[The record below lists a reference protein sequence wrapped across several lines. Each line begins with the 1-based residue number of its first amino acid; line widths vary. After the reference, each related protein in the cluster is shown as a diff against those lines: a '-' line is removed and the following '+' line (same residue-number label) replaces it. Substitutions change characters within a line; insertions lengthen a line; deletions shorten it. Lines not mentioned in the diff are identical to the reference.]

1 MTAVSA
7 TAPRVARRESARPR
21 TAVLGTALALMSAT
35 TFSALF
41 GFVFW
46 VVAARWFPA
55 DQVGRA
61 SAAVSSMSLL
71 AGLAQLNLI
80 NLYARFLPTAGH
92 RSRRL
97 VLAGCAASATASVVL
112 ATGFLALGGAAG
124 VIGDRPAGRLIFTVA
139 VVASAI
145 FFIQDGVLAALHR
158 PAWVPVKNVLAAAGK
173 LALLPLLAGAALG
186 DGLLLAW
193 VLPMLLSMLAV
204 NWWILT
210 RLAPGGRHRDAR
222 APAPAPARRELL
234 SFASAEYV
242 NGLLTNAVAFLPPV
256 LVTAVLGP
264 TASAYFYLP
273 WLVGVAGSTL
283 MWNVVTSFVVSATS
297 DGEQSRTHA
306 SRAVLLIAAIVG
318 TGAVVL
324 AAAADPLLGLLGP
337 EYATHG
343 ATALRLI
350 GLSLPFSGVILLFSA
365 FAIMEKRMW
374 RLVAIQ
380 SAVTALFFAGS
391 WLGLPRLGGVA
402 PALALLVTHAAAA
415 GVLMPGLIRRYLATG
430 DRDRPPAFAAAHP
443 PAGTPTVG
451 VRTSWEKRF
460 RIR

>member
-7 TAPRVARRESARPR
+7 TAPSVAERESSRPH
-21 TAVLGTALALMSAT
+21 TPVLGTAVALMSAT
-35 TFSALF
+35 AFSALF
-41 GFVFW
+41 GFLFW

-80 NLYARFLPTAGH
+80 SLYARFLPTAGH

-97 VLAGCAASATASVVL
+97 ILAGYAASAVASLLL
-112 ATGFLALGGAAG
+112 ATGFLTLGGAAG
-124 VIGDRPAGRLIFTVA
+124 LIGDRPVSRLIFTVA

-158 PAWVPVKNVLAAAGK
+158 PAWVPVKNVFAAAGK
-173 LALLPLLAGAALG
+173 LALLPVLAEVTLG

-193 VLPMLLSMLAV
+193 MAPMLLSMLAV

-210 RLAPGGRHRDAR
+210 RLAPTR
-222 APAPAPARRELL
+222 AGTGTPAAPTPARRELL
-234 SFASAEYV
+234 SFASAEYL

-256 LVTAVLGP
+256 LVNAVLGP
-264 TASAYFYLP
+264 AASAYFYLP

-283 MWNVVTSFVVSATS
+283 VWNVVTSFVVSASS
-297 DGEQSRTHA
+297 DGQRGRIHA
-306 SRAVLLIAAIVG
+306 SRAVLLTGAIVG
-318 TGAVVL
+318 TGAVVPAV
-324 AAAADPLLGLLGP
+324 AAGPVLGLLGP
-337 EYATHG
+337 EYVAQG

-350 GLSLPFSGVILLFSA
+350 GFSLPFSGVILLYSA

-374 RLVAIQ
+374 RLAAIQ
-380 SAVTALFFAGS
+380 SAVTAVFFVGS
-391 WLGLPRLGGVA
+391 WWGLHHAGGVA
-402 PALALLVTHAAAA
+402 PAAALLATHAVAAS
-415 GVLMPGLIRRYLATG
+415 VLAPGLLRRYRATG
-430 DRDRPPAFAAAHP
+430 DRSRPPAWAASP
-443 PAGTPTVG
+443 PVAGAPTTG
-451 VRTSWEKRF
+451 AL
-460 RIR
+460 

>member
-1 MTAVSA
+1 MTVA
-7 TAPRVARRESARPR
+7 TAPSVARRGASRPR
-21 TAVLGTALALMSAT
+21 TAVFGTALALMSAT
-35 TFSALF
+35 AFSALF
-41 GFVFW
+41 GFAFW

-80 NLYARFLPTAGH
+80 SLYARFLPTAGH

-97 VLAGCAASATASVVL
+97 ILAGYAASAAASVVL

-124 VIGDRPAGRLIFTVA
+124 LIGDRPVSRLIFTIA

-158 PAWVPVKNVLAAAGK
+158 PAWVPVKNVVAAAGK
-173 LALLPLLAGAALG
+173 LALLPLLAGVALG

-193 VLPMLLSMLAV
+193 VAPMLASMLAV

-210 RLAPGGRHRDAR
+210 RLAPAGDKPH
-222 APAPAPARRELL
+222 APAAAAVAPARRELL
-234 SFASAEYV
+234 SFASAEYI

-264 TASAYFYLP
+264 AVGAYFYLP

-283 MWNVVTSFVVSATS
+283 VWNVVTSFVVSATS
-297 DGEQSRTHA
+297 DDQGSRLHVR
-306 SRAVLLIAAIVG
+306 RAALLIAAIVG

-324 AAAADPLLGLLGP
+324 ATAAGPLLGLLGP
-337 EYATHG
+337 EYAAQG
-343 ATALRLI
+343 ATELRLI
-350 GLSLPFSGVILLFSA
+350 GLSLPCTGVILLYSA

-374 RLVAIQ
+374 RIVAIQ
-380 SAVTALFFAGS
+380 TAVTVVFFTAS
-391 WLGLPRLGGVA
+391 WLGLPRLGVVA
-402 PALALLVTHAAAA
+402 PAVALLATHAVAA
-415 GVLMPGLIRRYLATG
+415 GVLLPGLLRRYRATADHG
-430 DRDRPPAFAAAHP
+430 RPPAWAP
-443 PAGTPTVG
+443 G
-451 VRTSWEKRF
+451 VT
-460 RIR
+460 